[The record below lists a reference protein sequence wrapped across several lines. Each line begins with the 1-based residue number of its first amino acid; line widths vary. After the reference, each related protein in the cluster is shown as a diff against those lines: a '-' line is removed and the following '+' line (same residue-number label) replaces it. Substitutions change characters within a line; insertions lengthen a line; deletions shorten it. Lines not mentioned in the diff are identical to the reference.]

1 MSCFNFIPP
10 GARESF
16 FSDEAKAQ
24 RLSWFPPE
32 LLITDRQA
40 KRMEKLAKSEKATDR
55 IVAAGNP
62 SSPLYVLTLLARDP
76 DPLVRGWVARNPS
89 ARKTTIQYLTGD
101 EDPSIRAFA
110 NFRLA
115 ELSEQI
121 KNQGGDSSGGV

>member
-1 MSCFNFIPP
+1 
-10 GARESF
+10 
-16 FSDEAKAQ
+16 
-24 RLSWFPPE
+24 
-32 LLITDRQA
+32 
-40 KRMEKLAKSEKATDR
+40 MEKLSKSEKATDR

-76 DPLVRGWVARNPS
+76 DPAVRGWVARNPS

-121 KNQGGDSSGGV
+121 KKQGGDSSGGV